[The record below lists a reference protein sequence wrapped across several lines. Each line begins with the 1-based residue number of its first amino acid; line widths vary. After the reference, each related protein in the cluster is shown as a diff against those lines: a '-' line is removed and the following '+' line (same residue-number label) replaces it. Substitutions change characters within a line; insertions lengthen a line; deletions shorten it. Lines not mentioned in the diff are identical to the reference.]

1 MADIYNCFDT
11 TYIDL
16 CKNKLRR
23 YRYKLEILDWYEFVT
38 KEISDELI
46 DSGSITINRS
56 QGVRRS
62 CSLTLFNFDSETEPS
77 YNSDF
82 WLTKKFKLW
91 CGIEDESTGN
101 IYWFPQGV
109 YLTTQFNITS
119 DCKLQIT
126 GVDKFGLF
134 TADFNASI
142 LTAEHRIARGKKI
155 VMAIRDIIRMSMG
168 NKRIC
173 DPIEPLFDADL
184 FDEEVPYDISVS
196 AGQYIGDI
204 LVELALCLGAD
215 IYYDGHGRLC
225 VHRGTTDTSYAQRGA
240 QWYFDNHDINVIS
253 TGTDS
258 QLSTAINMVTVTGTD
273 ADEVHHYYTAR
284 NTNHASP
291 LNIYAIGERAA
302 ATIETDMGYSD
313 QRCKEYAEYWL
324 REKSVLALSVSR
336 ESIVIPHMDADQVI
350 AIDSDGSGDY
360 KRYIVSSVNI
370 PFGNIGTM
378 SLSVTNV
385 VDLLY
390 YNEI

>member
-1 MADIYNCFDT
+1 MADIYNRLDT

-16 CKNKLRR
+16 CKDKLRR

-38 KEISDELI
+38 KEITDELI

-62 CSLTLFNFDSETEPS
+62 CNITLFNFDNEIEPS
-77 YNSDF
+77 YSSDF

-91 CGIEDESTGN
+91 CGIEDETTGN

-109 YLTTQFNITS
+109 YLTTAFNISS
-119 DCKLQIT
+119 DHKIQIT

-134 TADFNASI
+134 TADFGASI

-155 VMAIRDIIRMSMG
+155 TIAIRDIIRMSMG
-168 NKRIC
+168 NKRLC
-173 DPIEPLFDADL
+173 DPIEPLFDVEL
-184 FDEEVPYDISVS
+184 FEEEVPYDISLS

-204 LVELALCLGAD
+204 LIELALCLGAD
-215 IYYDGHGRLC
+215 IYYDGNGRLC
-225 VHRGTTDTSYAQRGA
+225 VHRGTTDTNYAHKGA
-240 QWYFDNHDINVIS
+240 QWLFDGHDVNVIS
-253 TGTDS
+253 TGTNS
-258 QLSTAINMVTVTGTD
+258 QLSSAINMVTVTGTD
-273 ADEVHHYYTAR
+273 DNEVHHYYTAK
-284 NTNHASP
+284 NTNHTSP

-313 QRCKEYAEYWL
+313 ERCKEYAEYWL
-324 REKSVLALSVSR
+324 HKKSVLALEVNI
-336 ESIVIPHMDADQVI
+336 ESIVIPHMDVDKVI
-350 AIDSDGSGDY
+350 MIDSDNNGDY
-360 KRYIVSSVNI
+360 RRYIVTSVNL
-370 PFGNIGTM
+370 PFGTIGTM
-378 SLSVTNV
+378 SLGVTNI